1 MPPKIKRLSVG
12 GECIAGNQ
20 TRTQF
25 RQPPFLFSGEMSV
38 EIFCYDKL
46 ENRIPQKFQTLI
58 IVVISLLFMAETRV
72 GQCLPKQALIA
83 KMIVE
88 TVLEGFHVNVV
99 EKPPAR

>member
-1 MPPKIKRLSVG
+1 
-12 GECIAGNQ
+12 
-20 TRTQF
+20 
-25 RQPPFLFSGEMSV
+25 
-38 EIFCYDKL
+38 
-46 ENRIPQKFQTLI
+46 
-58 IVVISLLFMAETRV
+58 V